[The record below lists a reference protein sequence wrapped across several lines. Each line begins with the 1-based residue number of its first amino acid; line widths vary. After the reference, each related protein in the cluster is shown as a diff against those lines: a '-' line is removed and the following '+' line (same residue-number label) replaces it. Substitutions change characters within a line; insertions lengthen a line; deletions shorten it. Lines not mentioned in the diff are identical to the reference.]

1 MRRRMTIAVLLCIA
15 PVICLAQQSSHKLS
29 DYAGTWQANFRGTP
43 FITIN
48 LIEKDGHL
56 TGSAGVGDINATP
69 SGEITNVE
77 APANE
82 SPIVSN
88 RLLDSGDLEL
98 TSRGDDP
105 ADKIILVLELTG
117 QNWFC
122 PIRHRNGS
130 RRNGSQTNCR
140 AENRAKNVAYMA
152 ITEIIAHYLSL
163 R

>member
-117 QNWFC
+117 AKTGFVRFGIAMGHDATVVK
-122 PIRHRNGS
+122 PIAV
-130 RRNGSQTNCR
+130 QKIEPKT
-140 AENRAKNVAYMA
+140 
-152 ITEIIAHYLSL
+152 
-163 R
+163 

>member
-1 MRRRMTIAVLLCIA
+1 V
-15 PVICLAQQSSHKLS
+15 
-29 DYAGTWQANFRGTP
+29 
-43 FITIN
+43 ITIN
-48 LIEKDGHL
+48 LVEKNGRL
-56 TGSAGVGDINATP
+56 AGSAGVGDINATP

-117 QNWFC
+117 AKTGSVRFGIAMGHDATVIK
-122 PIRHRNGS
+122 PIPVQRIEPKS
-130 RRNGSQTNCR
+130 
-140 AENRAKNVAYMA
+140 
-152 ITEIIAHYLSL
+152 
-163 R
+163 